1 MVNPK
6 VTKAT
11 RPSVAP
17 RQRGHTLAPE
27 HLGERG
33 AAAALIAAIG
43 GIAVFTAA
51 VAIMVGGLTLPSSYS
66 GTTPPP
72 NIDQLALNQVIAG
85 IALLVF
91 ALLIVATTVALLAN
105 LSRSRPLAVGSCAI
119 AAVLAIAA
127 FAYVL
132 RGAGSDPI
140 LLTALGVAAIA
151 FGGASLVLARLRT

>member
-11 RPSVAP
+11 RPSVAS

-33 AAAALIAAIG
+33 AAAALIAAVG
-43 GIAVFTAA
+43 GIAIFIAA
-51 VAIMVGGLTLPSSYS
+51 VAMTVGGMTLPSGYS

-72 NIDQLALNQVIAG
+72 NIDQLALNQLIAG
-85 IALLVF
+85 VALLVF
-91 ALLIVATTVALLAN
+91 ALVVVATSVALLAN
-105 LSRSRPLAVGSCAI
+105 LPRSRPLAVGSSAI
-119 AAVLAIAA
+119 AAVLAVAT

-132 RGAGSDPI
+132 RGTGSDPI
-140 LLTALGVAAIA
+140 LLAALGVAAVA
-151 FGGASLVLARLRT
+151 FGGASFVLARLRT